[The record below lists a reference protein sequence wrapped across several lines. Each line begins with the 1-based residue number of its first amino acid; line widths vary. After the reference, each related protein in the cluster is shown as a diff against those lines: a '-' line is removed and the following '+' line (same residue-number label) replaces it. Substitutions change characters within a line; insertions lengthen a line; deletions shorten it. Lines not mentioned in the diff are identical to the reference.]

1 MKRHSPGRSPT
12 RQHPAYMYRLVHMA
26 YPFLHMVFK
35 QCGLSGAKACGIGNK
50 ACWGFTGT
58 MVHEVGHMLLYNHAL
73 CSLIQCPPCTPIQ
86 CPPSHTPIECPT
98 WVMHTHPMPPMYTHP
113 MPPPCTP
120 IQCPHVHPSNVP
132 MYTHPMPP
140 CTPIQWPPYTPTMY
154 THSTECPLVHPSNAP
169 MYTHPGLWSD
179 CHLLLYPYGVA

>member
-12 RQHPAYMYRLVHMA
+12 RQHPAYSAYMA

-86 CPPSHTPIECPT
+86 CPT
-98 WVMHTHPMPPMYTHP
+98 WVMYTHPMPPMYTHP

-120 IQCPHVHPSNVP
+120 IQCCPHVHPSNAS
-132 MYTHPMPP
+132 
-140 CTPIQWPPYTPTMY
+140 MY
-154 THSTECPLVHPSNAP
+154 THSMSPCTPVQCPYVHSSRLV
-169 MYTHPGLWSD
+169 G
-179 CHLLLYPYGVA
+179 